1 MIEDTTTESFD
12 IIEEMTS
19 QDLYNLAL
27 DNTNI
32 IQVRIIY
39 RLLKD
44 RWEHDYIYYLAINNF
59 EYDKQINIT

>member
-1 MIEDTTTESFD
+1 
-12 IIEEMTS
+12 MTS